1 MNKLG
6 TFAAAGTIIVG
17 LLTALLG
24 TALPAHT
31 AGWQEKV
38 DPWVLAEA
46 TQREAAFILFL
57 KEQADTSRARE
68 QPTQLAKAA
77 YVYRQLT
84 AVAERTQPPL
94 LTRLQ
99 KMAVPY
105 QSFWVANMILVR
117 GNLGV
122 VEEVAQWP
130 EVDHIFANPSVRLQE
145 PALAASR
152 APTTVEWNIA
162 RVKAPEVWA
171 AGYTGQG
178 AVVAGQDTGYD
189 WDHPALKEQYRGWN
203 GAAADHSY
211 NWHDAIHK
219 NNPNTVA
226 GNPCGFSIT
235 VPCDDHGHGT
245 HTMGIMVGDDGGSN
259 QIGMA
264 PGAKWIGCRNM
275 EQGWG
280 TPATYSECFQWFVAP
295 TDSNGQNPDVA
306 MAPHIVNNSWSCPPT
321 EGCTDPT
328 VLQTVVE
335 NVRAAGILVVASAG
349 NDGSSCNT
357 INKPVAIYDA
367 SFTVGSTTSSD
378 TISSFSSRGPV
389 TVDGSNRL
397 KPDIVAPGSG
407 IRSSYPGSRYLSL
420 SGTSM
425 AAPHVAGLA
434 ALLIDIEPS
443 LAGFPGSIEDVI
455 KLSAVAQTTGQG
467 CGSDAP
473 DAVPNNVYG
482 YGRIDALAA
491 LKWLVPTAVRLRAT
505 AVHSLLPGAVWLV
518 ALVASITLLL
528 FWLRRHNF

>member
-1 MNKLG
+1 
-6 TFAAAGTIIVG
+6 
-17 LLTALLG
+17 
-24 TALPAHT
+24 
-31 AGWQEKV
+31 
-38 DPWVLAEA
+38 
-46 TQREAAFILFL
+46 
-57 KEQADTSRARE
+57 
-68 QPTQLAKAA
+68 
-77 YVYRQLT
+77 
-84 AVAERTQPPL
+84 
-94 LTRLQ
+94 
-99 KMAVPY
+99 
-105 QSFWVANMILVR
+105 
-117 GNLGV
+117 
-122 VEEVAQWP
+122 
-130 EVDHIFANPSVRLQE
+130 
-145 PALAASR
+145 
-152 APTTVEWNIA
+152 
-162 RVKAPEVWA
+162 
-171 AGYTGQG
+171 
-178 AVVAGQDTGYD
+178 
-189 WDHPALKEQYRGWN
+189 
-203 GAAADHSY
+203 
-211 NWHDAIHK
+211 
-219 NNPNTVA
+219 
-226 GNPCGFSIT
+226 
-235 VPCDDHGHGT
+235 
-245 HTMGIMVGDDGGSN
+245 
-259 QIGMA
+259 
-264 PGAKWIGCRNM
+264 
-275 EQGWG
+275 
-280 TPATYSECFQWFVAP
+280 
-295 TDSNGQNPDVA
+295 
-306 MAPHIVNNSWSCPPT
+306 
-321 EGCTDPT
+321 
-328 VLQTVVE
+328 VVE